1 MKKWVIRKLN
11 KENAMAISRRFE
23 LPKLIA
29 LLLDIRGVT
38 DDEAIAEF
46 LNGDT
51 LYESPFAIK
60 DMEAAARRIQT
71 AIEDGERICVYGDFD
86 ADGVTATALLYSY
99 LSDIGADAVYYI
111 PSRETEGYGMHRGAI
126 DRLYQNG
133 VKLIV
138 TVDNGVAAV
147 DEIAYAKSLGI
158 ETVVTDH
165 HAVPETTPDAVALVD
180 PHRPD
185 CNSSFKELSGV
196 GVAFKLVQAIEGEYA
211 DVDSLM
217 ENYSDLV
224 TIGTVGDIVSL
235 RGENRVLVKNGLMH
249 INNSDRL
256 GINALI
262 DEAGLTGKR
271 ITVGNLSYNLVPR
284 INAGGRLGLSQKSV
298 TMLLTDDE
306 EYASEIAAELSA
318 DNAER
323 QHIEREILS
332 DIDDMIRE
340 DPALINNAVIVICG
354 EGWHKGVIG
363 IVASRVKEVYM
374 KPTIIISCDGK
385 ECRASGRSVSG
396 FSLIDAVFSCS
407 DLLSQCG
414 GHPMAVG
421 FGIRRENIEEFTQR
435 INRWTVQQ
443 GAPVPTLELDCKLNP
458 ALLNVDLARGLSLL
472 EPFGAG
478 NPTPLFGLYQ
488 MTLRDIRAIGNGKH
502 LKLTFARKREDGGFD
517 VGANVYAVRFN
528 AAPADFPYFVGDV
541 VDLAVTL
548 DVNVYNNTES
558 LSVVVRDM
566 RFSGTDDAA
575 ETASKELFER
585 FCRGD
590 QLTREEVLSLI
601 PTREEFAVVYRFL
614 RPDGYHYSFDS
625 LLYRLPGQ
633 ISYGKLRVILECMNE
648 LGLIA
653 INEGLY
659 DFEIEM
665 LRVERKVD
673 LNASVIITKLREV
686 SR

>member
-23 LPKLIA
+23 MPMLNA
-29 LLLDIRGVT
+29 MLLDIRGIT
-38 DDEAIAEF
+38 EDEAIAEF
-46 LNGDT
+46 LGGDT
-51 LYESPFAIK
+51 LYASPFEIK
-60 DMEAAARRIQT
+60 DMDAAADRIRA

-147 DEIAYAKSLGI
+147 EEIAYAKSLGI

-165 HAVPETTPDAVALVD
+165 HAVPETIPDAAAVVD
-180 PHRPD
+180 LHRTD

-224 TIGTVGDIVSL
+224 AIGTVGDIVSL

-262 DEAGLTGKR
+262 EEAGLSGKR
-271 ITVGNLSYNLVPR
+271 ITVGNLSFNLVPR

-323 QHIEREILS
+323 QRIERDILS
-332 DIDDMIRE
+332 DIDDMIRN
-340 DPALINNAVIVICG
+340 DPALINNAVIVISG

-363 IVASRVKEVYM
+363 IVASRVKEVYG

-407 DLLSQCG
+407 DLLNQCG

-421 FGIRRENIEEFTQR
+421 FGIRRDNIEEFTQR
-435 INRWTVQQ
+435 INRYASSHET
-443 GAPVPTLELDCKLNP
+443 PVPTLELDCKLNP
-458 ALLNVDLARGLSLL
+458 AQLSVDLARGLSLL
-472 EPFGAG
+472 EPYGAG

-488 MTLRDIRAIGNGKH
+488 MTLRDIRPIGSGKH
-502 LKLTFARKREDGGFD
+502 LRLTLAREDSSA
-517 VGANVYAVRFN
+517 VVYALRFN
-528 AAPADFPYFVGDV
+528 TAPAEFPYRAGDV

-590 QLTREEVLSLI
+590 RITREEALSLI
-601 PTREEFAVVYRFL
+601 PTRDEFAVVYRFL

-625 LLYRLPGQ
+625 LLYRLPGR
-633 ISYGKLRVILECMNE
+633 ISCGKLRVILECMNE

-665 LRVERKVD
+665 LQVEKKVD

>member
-1 MKKWVIRKLN
+1 M
-11 KENAMAISRRFE
+11 
-23 LPKLIA
+23 
-29 LLLDIRGVT
+29 
-38 DDEAIAEF
+38 
-46 LNGDT
+46 
-51 LYESPFAIK
+51 
-60 DMEAAARRIQT
+60 
-71 AIEDGERICVYGDFD
+71 
-86 ADGVTATALLYSY
+86 
-99 LSDIGADAVYYI
+99 
-111 PSRETEGYGMHRGAI
+111 
-126 DRLYQNG
+126 YQNG
-133 VKLIV
+133 IKLIV
-138 TVDNGVAAV
+138 TVDNGVAAI

-165 HAVPETTPDAVALVD
+165 HAVPETLPDAVAVVD
-180 PHRPD
+180 LHRTD

-211 DVDSLM
+211 DVDSLL

-224 TIGTVGDIVSL
+224 AIGTVGDIVSL
-235 RGENRVLVKNGLMH
+235 RGENRVLVKHGLSH

-256 GINALI
+256 GITALI
-262 DEAGLTGKR
+262 DEAGLSGKR
-271 ITVGNLSYNLVPR
+271 ITVGNLSFNLVPR

-306 EYASEIAAELSA
+306 EYASEIASELSS
-318 DNAER
+318 DNTER
-323 QHIEREILS
+323 QRIERDILS

-340 DPALINNAVIVICG
+340 DPSLINNAVIVISG

-363 IVASRVKEVYM
+363 IVASRIKEIYA
-374 KPTIIISCDGK
+374 KPTIIISRDGK
-385 ECRASGRSVSG
+385 ECRASGRSVQG

-407 DLLSQCG
+407 DLMNQCG

-421 FGIRRENIEEFTQR
+421 FGISAENIEEFTRR
-435 INRWTVQQ
+435 INQYASAHGV
-443 GAPVPTLELDCKLNP
+443 PVPTLELDCKLNP
-458 ALLNVDLARGLSLL
+458 AQLSVDLARGLSLL
-472 EPFGAG
+472 EPYGAG
-478 NPTPLFGLYQ
+478 NPTPLFGFYN
-488 MTLRDIRAIGNGKH
+488 MTLRDIRPLGNGKH
-502 LKLTFARKREDGGFD
+502 LRLTLSRNESM
-517 VGANVYAVRFN
+517 VYALRFN
-528 AAPADFPYFVGDV
+528 VSPAEFPYQVGDT

-548 DVNVYNNTES
+548 DVNVYNNNEN

-566 RFSGTDDAA
+566 RFTDTDDDANM
-575 ETASKELFER
+575 ASKELFER

-590 QLTREEVLSLI
+590 RITPDQARSLI
-601 PTREEFAVVYRFL
+601 PVREEFATVYRFL

-625 LLYRLPGQ
+625 LLHRLQGK

-665 LRVERKVD
+665 LEVNRKVD